1 MHKRL
6 LTLVLLALTALLGI
20 NLVGAQDKLPND
32 GQMAGVDKKLDGI
45 TIRMA
50 TIGNA
55 PYELAYTFIPM
66 FEKATGAKVEIV
78 FKGDGFQI
86 DKKLTQD
93 YATGAADYDVAWDH
107 TSFYSAYIPYLE
119 PLNPYFTA
127 DELSHYTKRILD
139 AATVDGN
146 LYLIP
151 RHADISVVHYR
162 KDLYDDPANQKA
174 FKDKYGYDL
183 AAPKTWKELG
193 DQATFF
199 AKPGENF
206 WGTQW
211 AGKEEGLSGRFYEL
225 LVANGGNLFDKDLKP
240 IFNNDAGVKTA
251 QWLHDLYAN
260 GVLPPDMTN
269 YLWPEV
275 ANNFCKGQMAVYT
288 EWYGWYSYFQDPKSC
303 PDVAGKF
310 GLVRAP
316 VGDGNVH
323 SGWAGAHGYS
333 IPKSSKNKEAAA
345 QLIKFLTSE
354 FVLTEESRQG
364 ALPVRDDVW
373 TRIKKDAES
382 SKAQLDR
389 DRLDIAQTQLNEDFF
404 TPPLIADWINASNII
419 YPALQEIIITRDIDV
434 KARLDKAAA
443 DVEQMMTDAGYYKK

>member
-6 LTLVLLALTALLGI
+6 FALVLLALTALLGI
-20 NLVGAQDKLPND
+20 HLAAAQDSLPND
-32 GQMAGVDKKLDGI
+32 GTMAGVDKKLDGI

-119 PLNPYFTA
+119 PLNQYFTE
-127 DELSHYTKRILD
+127 DELKPYTKRILD

-183 AAPKTWKELG
+183 AAPTTWKELG
-193 DQATFF
+193 DQAAFF
-199 AKPGENF
+199 SKPGENF

-251 QWLHDLYAN
+251 QWLHDLYTN

-310 GLVRAP
+310 GLARAP

-333 IPKSSKNKEAAA
+333 IPKSSQNKEAAA

-373 TRIKKDAES
+373 ARIKKDAEAS
-382 SKAQLDR
+382 TVQLDR
-389 DRLDIAQTQLNEDFF
+389 DRLDLAQTQLNEDFF

-419 YPALQEIIITRDIDV
+419 YPAIQEIIITKDIDV

-443 DVEQMMTDAGYYKK
+443 DVEQMMADAGYYKQ

>member
-1 MHKRL
+1 MRKRL
-6 LTLVLLALTALLGI
+6 IALVLVVMTAALSLGFTS
-20 NLVGAQDKLPND
+20 AQDAPVNSGK
-32 GQMAGVDKKLDGI
+32 MAGVDKKLDGI

-55 PYELAYTFIPM
+55 PYELAYTLIPE

-107 TSFYSAYIPYLE
+107 TSFFSAYIPYLE
-119 PLNPYFTA
+119 PLNNYFSA
-127 DELSHYTKRILD
+127 DELAQFSPAILKSS
-139 AATVDGN
+139 TVDGN

-162 KDLYDDPANQKA
+162 KDWYDDAANQQA
-174 FKDKYGYDL
+174 FKEKFGYDL
-183 AAPKTWKELG
+183 AAPTTWKELG

-199 AKPGENF
+199 ANPSKNI
-206 WGTQW
+206 WGTVW
-211 AGKEEGLSGRFYEL
+211 AGKEEALNGRFMEL
-225 LVANGGNLFDKDLKP
+225 LQANGGNVLDDKFHP
-240 IFNNDAGVKTA
+240 IFNNEVGVKTA
-251 QWLHDLYAN
+251 TWLHDLYQA

-275 ANNFCKGQMAVYT
+275 ANAFCKGQVAVYT

-316 VGDGNVH
+316 VVDDANRH

-333 IPKSSKNKEAAA
+333 IPASSKNKEAAA
-345 QLIKFLTSE
+345 QLIKFLTSDY
-354 FVLTEESRQG
+354 VLTAEATQG
-364 ALPVRDDVW
+364 VLPVRDDVW
-373 TRIKKDAES
+373 TTVKAAAAS
-382 SKAQLDR
+382 STVQLDK
-389 DRLDIAQTQLNEDFF
+389 DRLEIAQTQISEDFT
-404 TPPLIADWINASNII
+404 TPPLIADWINTGNII
-419 YPALQEIIITRDIDV
+419 VPALQEIIITKDIDIQ
-434 KARLDKAAA
+434 ARLDKAAA
-443 DVEQMMTDAGYYKK
+443 DVESMLDDAGYYK

>member
-1 MHKRL
+1 MRKRL
-6 LTLVLLALTALLGI
+6 MALVLTLLVAALSLSLTS
-20 NLVGAQDKLPND
+20 AQDAKPN
-32 GQMAGVDKKLDGI
+32 GKMAGVDKKLDGV

-50 TIGNA
+50 TIGDA
-55 PYELAYTFIPM
+55 PYELAYTLIPE

-78 FKGDGFQI
+78 FKGNGFDI

-107 TSFYSAYIPYLE
+107 TSFYSAYAPYLE
-119 PLNPYFTA
+119 PLENYFSA
-127 DELSHYTKRILD
+127 DDLAQFSPAIIK
-139 AATVDGN
+139 AATKDGH

-162 KDLYDDPANQKA
+162 KDLYDDPANQSA
-174 FKDKYGYDL
+174 FKEKYGYDL
-183 AAPKTWKELG
+183 AAPTTWKELG

-199 AKPGENF
+199 AKPGSNF

-211 AGKEEGLSGRFYEL
+211 AGKEEGLSGRFYEI

-240 IFNNDAGVKTA
+240 IFNNEVGLKTA
-251 QWLHDLYAN
+251 TWMHDLYQA

-275 ANNFCKGQMAVYT
+275 ANNFCKGQIAVYT

-333 IPKSSKNKEAAA
+333 IPATSKNKEAAA

-354 FVLTEESRQG
+354 YVLTAESRQG
-364 ALPVRDDVW
+364 ALPVRNDVW
-373 TRIKKDAES
+373 ATIQADAAS
-382 SKAQLDR
+382 STVQLDK
-389 DRLDIAQTQLNEDFF
+389 DRLAIAQTQLSEDFF
-404 TPPLIADWINASNII
+404 SPPLIADWINASNII
-419 YPALQEIIITRDIDV
+419 FPAIQEIMITKDIDIQ
-434 KARLDKAAA
+434 ARLDKAAA
-443 DVEQMMTDAGYYKK
+443 DVESMMDDAGYYKSS

>member
-1 MHKRL
+1 MRKRL
-6 LTLVLLALTALLGI
+6 IALVLVIMTAALSIGLTS
-20 NLVGAQDKLPND
+20 AQDPN

-45 TIRMA
+45 TLRMA

-55 PYELAYTFIPM
+55 PYELAYTLIPE

-107 TSFYSAYIPYLE
+107 TSFYSAYVPYLE
-119 PLNPYFTA
+119 PLDSYFSA
-127 DELSHYTKRILD
+127 DELSQFSPAIIK
-139 AATVDGN
+139 AATKDGH
-146 LYLIP
+146 LYMIP
-151 RHADISVVHYR
+151 RHADISVIHYR
-162 KDLYDDPANQKA
+162 TDLYSDPANQKA
-174 FKDKYGYDL
+174 FKEKFGYDL
-183 AAPKTWKELG
+183 AAPLTWKEVG

-199 AKPGENF
+199 AKPSDNF

-211 AGKEEGLSGRFYEL
+211 AGKEEGLSGRFYEI
-225 LVANGGNLFDKDLKP
+225 LVANGGNLFDADLKP
-240 IFNNDAGVKTA
+240 IFNNEVGLKTA
-251 QWLHDLYAN
+251 TWLHDLFQA
-260 GVLPPDMTN
+260 GTLPPDMTN

-310 GLVRAP
+310 GLARAP
-316 VGDGNVH
+316 IGDGNIH

-333 IPKSSKNKEAAA
+333 IPASSKNKEAAA

-354 FVLTEESRQG
+354 YVLTAESRQG
-364 ALPVRDDVW
+364 ALPVRNDVW
-373 TRIKKDAES
+373 ATIQADAS
-382 SKAQLDR
+382 SSTVQLDK
-389 DRLDIAQTQLNEDFF
+389 DRLVLAQTQLSEDFF
-404 TPPLIADWINASNII
+404 SPPLIADWINASNII
-419 YPALQEIIITRDIDV
+419 FPAIQEIMITKDIDIQ
-434 KARLDKAAA
+434 ARLDKAAA
-443 DVEQMMTDAGYYKK
+443 DVESMMDDAGYYTK

>member
-1 MHKRL
+1 MRKRFMA
-6 LTLVLLALTALLGI
+6 LVLMVMITALSLGFA
-20 NLVGAQDKLPND
+20 NAQDAKPN
-32 GQMAGVDKKLDGI
+32 GATAGVDKKLDGI

-55 PYELAYTFIPM
+55 PYELAYTLIPE

-107 TSFYSAYIPYLE
+107 TSFYSAYVPYLE
-119 PLNPYFTA
+119 PLDSYFSA
-127 DELSHYTKRILD
+127 DDLAQFSPAIIK
-139 AATVDGN
+139 AATKDGH
-146 LYLIP
+146 LYMIP

-183 AAPKTWKELG
+183 AAPTTWKELG

-199 AKPGENF
+199 AKPSDNF

-211 AGKEEGLSGRFYEL
+211 AGKDEALNGRFMEL
-225 LVANGGNLFDKDLKP
+225 LQANGGDILDKDLKP
-240 IFNNDAGVKTA
+240 IFNNAVGLKTA
-251 QWLHDLYAN
+251 TWLHDLYQA
-260 GVLPPDMTN
+260 GVLPPDMPN

-275 ANNFCKGQMAVYT
+275 ANNFCKGQIAVYT

-316 VGDGNVH
+316 VGDDANRH

-333 IPKSSKNKEAAA
+333 IPASSKNKEAAA

-354 FVLTEESRQG
+354 YVLTAESRQG
-364 ALPVRDDVW
+364 ALPVRNDVW
-373 TRIKKDAES
+373 TTIKADAS
-382 SKAQLDR
+382 SSTVQLDK
-389 DRLDIAQTQLNEDFF
+389 DRLDIAQTQLNEDF
-404 TPPLIADWINASNII
+404 TAPPLIADWINTSNIVF
-419 YPALQEIIITRDIDV
+419 PALQEIIITKDIDIQ
-434 KARLDKAAA
+434 ARLDKAAA
-443 DVEQMMTDAGYYKK
+443 DVESMLDDAGYYSK